1 VTPAVPAQT
10 IVDREAE
17 LLAAAGQLTVMK
29 RLELAHVVLTP
40 RVAWVSGR
48 GSLYAYDP
56 DYWDAEGRY
65 VNWLQPG
72 GFLTMDL
79 LGLAGPHLVAIDVY
93 GSKANSATAAH
104 WQVGFKSL
112 PDQVHGA
119 TGGDQTLLVVVDFS
133 PATSGSVTVS
143 PADGLKAWNWYR
155 TTVRKVS

>member
-1 VTPAVPAQT
+1 VPAQT
-10 IVDREAE
+10 VVDREVE
-17 LLAAAGQLTVMK
+17 LVAAARRLTSLK
-29 RLELAHVVLTP
+29 RLEVAHVVLTP

-65 VNWLQPG
+65 VNWLQSG
-72 GFLTMDL
+72 GFLAMDL
-79 LGLAGPHLVAIDVY
+79 LGLSGTYLVAIDVY
-93 GSKANSATAAH
+93 GAKTNAAGSAH
-104 WQVGFKSL
+104 WQLGFTSL

-119 TGGDQTLLVVVDFS
+119 TGGDQTLLVVADFS